1 MNFYGC
7 KYRLYRCINY
17 QVKDIRFPKMYREC
31 GFLGTST
38 GVGNRPGQ
46 QGGDYQMPAGG
57 KEVMKARRQPTIL
70 KQIIYF

>member
-1 MNFYGC
+1 MNFYGY
-7 KYRLYRCINY
+7 KHRLYRRINF
-17 QVKDIRFPKMYREC
+17 QVKDISFPKMRREC

-46 QGGDYQMPAGG
+46 QAGDYQMPGGG
-57 KEVMKARRQPTIL
+57 KEVVRARRQPTIL

>member
-1 MNFYGC
+1 MNFYGY

-17 QVKDIRFPKMYREC
+17 QVKDISFPKMYREC

-46 QGGDYQMPAGG
+46 QGGDYQTPEGG
-57 KEVMKARRQPTIL
+57 KEVMRARRQPTIL